1 MTRTEANKLLDEV
14 KDGKHYP
21 NSLILQSLFV
31 CGDLE
36 PFGLDGE
43 DASSQGAGV
52 AQSQGIGHRHIWFVG
67 GD

>member
-14 KDGKHYP
+14 KDGKSHP
-21 NSLILQSLFV
+21 QSLVMQSLFV
-31 CGDLE
+31 CGDIE

-43 DASSQGAGV
+43 ATCIQESRLAQGERV
-52 AQSQGIGHRHIWFVG
+52 RQRHIWFVG

>member
-14 KDGKHYP
+14 KDGKAHP
-21 NSLILQSLFV
+21 HNLVMQSLFV

-43 DASSQGAGV
+43 DASIQESRMAQGERV
-52 AQSQGIGHRHIWFVG
+52 RQRHIWFVG

>member
-14 KDGKHYP
+14 KDGKAHP
-21 NSLILQSLFV
+21 HNLVMQSLFV

-43 DASSQGAGV
+43 TTSIQESRMV
-52 AQSQGIGHRHIWFVG
+52 QSERIRQRHIWFVG

>member
-1 MTRTEANKLLDEV
+1 MTRTQANKLLDEL
-14 KDGKHYP
+14 KDGKPHP
-21 NSLILQSLFV
+21 QSLVMQSLFV

-43 DASSQGAGV
+43 TTSIQESRMAQGERV
-52 AQSQGIGHRHIWFVG
+52 RQRHQWFVG

>member
-14 KDGKHYP
+14 KDGKQYP
-21 NSLILQSLFV
+21 NSLVLQSLFV
-31 CGDLE
+31 CGDIE

-43 DASSQGAGV
+43 TTSIQESRMEQGERIR
-52 AQSQGIGHRHIWFVG
+52 QRHIWFVG

>member
-14 KDGKHYP
+14 KDGKSHP
-21 NSLILQSLFV
+21 QSLVMQSLFV
-31 CGDLE
+31 CGDIE

-43 DASSQGAGV
+43 TTSIQESCMAQGERIR
-52 AQSQGIGHRHIWFVG
+52 QRHIWFVG